1 MSKNMFDQTT
11 KGSESNEMIFMR
23 YATPENHIN
32 KKFSCKIKQFKLS
45 RMKKNRTH

>member
-11 KGSESNEMIFMR
+11 KGSESKEMICKR

-32 KKFSCKIKQFKLS
+32 KKFSHKIKQFKLS
-45 RMKKNRTH
+45 RIKKNRAH